1 VVWHGELVPTS
12 RRGVVMAREFS
23 LWGSTVGKK
32 IAMAVSGI
40 ILLGFVVGHMVGN
53 LKVYQGREW
62 LYMYAQGLRQFGLP
76 FFSDGQLLWAVRI
89 VLLAALLIHI
99 IAAFL
104 LVRRSRAA
112 RAVGYTK
119 YDNDLAFSYASRTM
133 LWGGVIIL
141 LFVVYH
147 LLHLTFG
154 TAHPDFNHAD
164 PYHNFVIGF
173 QSVPVSLAYIA
184 AMIPLG
190 LHMYH
195 GFWSMLQSL
204 GANNPSYARFRRPV
218 AAFLAIIV
226 VVGNISFPVAVLTG
240 ILS

>member
-1 VVWHGELVPTS
+1 
-12 RRGVVMAREFS
+12 MARDFS

-32 IAMAVSGI
+32 IAMAVSGV

-53 LKVYQGREW
+53 LKVYQGRDSFN
-62 LYMYAQGLRQFGLP
+62 LYAQGLRQFGLP
-76 FFSDGQLLWAVRI
+76 FFSDGQMLWLVRA
-89 VLLAALLIHI
+89 VLLAALLVHI
-99 IAAFL
+99 TAAFL

-112 RAVGYTK
+112 RSVGYTR

-133 LWGGVIIL
+133 VWGGIIIL
-141 LFVVYH
+141 LFVAYH
-147 LLHLTFG
+147 IMHLTLG
-154 TAHPDFNHAD
+154 AAHPDFNYAD

-173 QSVPVSLAYIA
+173 SSVPVALAYIL

-195 GFWSMLQSL
+195 GFWSMLQTL
-204 GANNPSYARFRRPV
+204 GADNPAYARFRRPV

-240 ILS
+240 IVA

>member
-1 VVWHGELVPTS
+1 
-12 RRGVVMAREFS
+12 MARDFS

-32 IAMAVSGI
+32 IAMAVSGV

-53 LKVYQGREW
+53 FKVYQGRESFN
-62 LYMYAQGLRQFGLP
+62 LYAQGLRQFGLP
-76 FFSDGQLLWAVRI
+76 FFSDGQLLWVVR
-89 VLLAALLIHI
+89 VALLAALLLHI
-99 IAAFL
+99 TAAWQL
-104 LVRRSRAA
+104 HQRSRKA

-133 LWGGVIIL
+133 VWGGVIIL

-147 LLHLTFG
+147 IMHLTLG

-164 PYHNFVIGF
+164 PYHNFVVGF
-173 QSVPVSLAYIA
+173 SSVPVSLAYIG

-190 LHMYH
+190 FHMYH
-195 GFWSMLQSL
+195 GFWSMTQSL
-204 GANNPSYARFRRPV
+204 GADNPAYARYRRPF
-218 AAFLAIIV
+218 AAFLAIAV
-226 VVGNISFPVAVLTG
+226 VLGNISFPVAVLTG